1 MLSIVV
7 GNLDL
12 LRGSLDG
19 NDKAQ
24 NRVQLAIDGAQ
35 RCAAFTNQLLSFSRK
50 QPAKSSV
57 VSLSDRLPAII
68 DFVKPSMGKDIQF
81 EMASEDISWP
91 VFVDEAQFEGT
102 LVNLLINARDA
113 MPDGGR
119 LTMSVAND
127 EQRQMVKITVTD
139 TGIGMAQD
147 VLDKVFDPFFTTKKR
162 GEGTGLGLSIVQG
175 FVNQSRGNV
184 EIASTPGMGTTIRL
198 FLPRHRSTLAEVTS
212 HEVFEE
218 HEPVGRNAR
227 VLIVDDDDDVRQTT
241 ASMLA
246 SLGYSVA
253 ESDSADAALAILE
266 QDPDFDLI
274 VSDVKMP
281 GSLDGTGLA
290 HAVRKQWPTIPV
302 LLMSG
307 FVDSEAETSAFA
319 LLEKPFEASRLAARV
334 REMLNTG
341 NCPMSQ
347 V

>member
-1 MLSIVV
+1 MEFSIRVICPR
-7 GNLDL
+7 NLANMSPCENEGIHEGSAYNFA
-12 LRGSLDG
+12 RGS
-19 NDKAQ
+19 
-24 NRVQLAIDGAQ
+24 
-35 RCAAFTNQLLSFSRK
+35 
-50 QPAKSSV
+50 
-57 VSLSDRLPAII
+57 
-68 DFVKPSMGKDIQF
+68 
-81 EMASEDISWP
+81 
-91 VFVDEAQFEGT
+91 
-102 LVNLLINARDA
+102 
-113 MPDGGR
+113 
-119 LTMSVAND
+119 
-127 EQRQMVKITVTD
+127 
-139 TGIGMAQD
+139 
-147 VLDKVFDPFFTTKKR
+147 TKKR
-162 GEGTGLGLSIVQG
+162 GEGTGLGLSIVHG

-184 EIASTPGMGTTIRL
+184 EIASTLGIGTTIRL
-198 FLPRHRSTLAEVTS
+198 FLPRHRSTLDEVTS

-218 HEPVGRNAR
+218 QEPVGRNER

-241 ASMLA
+241 ASMLE

-307 FVDSEAETSAFA
+307 FVDSEAEASAFA

-341 NCPMSQ
+341 NCPISQ
-347 V
+347 VNAGC